1 MNLTQ
6 EELMREQYLLGKLT
20 ATRDW
25 AYWKDGVQYVG
36 SCGTTLEKALAPI
49 YKTLAQFEAK
59 RECLDPHR
67 RFSLDCE

>member
-25 AYWKDGVQYVG
+25 AHWKDGVQYVG
-36 SCGTTLEKALAPI
+36 SCGTTLEKALEPI
-49 YKTLAQFEAK
+49 YKTLAQFEA
-59 RECLDPHR
+59 RRNNIDPTR
-67 RFSLDCE
+67 RLTL